1 MRLTEL
7 TDDERTARKYKQ
19 RTIHNWKRQYGFS
32 IPIELFDEFKEN
44 KKFYTRIF
52 RMNKQLVKLVADTPV
67 PEEFL
72 PKERKD

>member
-7 TDDERTARKYKQ
+7 SDDERTARKHKQ
-19 RTIHNWKRQYGFS
+19 RTIHNWKKQYGFS

-52 RMNKQLVKLVADTPV
+52 CMNKDLVKLIVETPI
-67 PEEFL
+67 PEEFQG
-72 PKERKD
+72 KECKD